1 MSDPAPQP
9 AVAATVKP
17 HTQRFRRASNAIN
30 LTPDQRR
37 RQASAMQLAW
47 AKLGS
52 REAVM
57 AFFNEHSETLGGR
70 PLDLAVDS
78 DEGLEGVVAL
88 LNERSGEASADDFA
102 DG

>member
-1 MSDPAPQP
+1 MSDPTSP
-9 AVAATVKP
+9 AAEDAKPKP

-52 REAVM
+52 KEAVM
-57 AFFNEHSETLGGR
+57 AFFNEHSDTLGGR

-78 DEGLEGVVAL
+78 DEGLNGVVAL
-88 LNERSGEASADDFA
+88 LNERATAANG
-102 DG
+102 